1 MEDRILV
8 IGLGSM
14 GKRRIR
20 NLQHLGYTNIAG
32 FDIREDRR
40 AESIKKY
47 GITAFDV
54 FQLALDD
61 FKPAVFIISVPPDL
75 HHIYMKAALQLGIPS
90 FIEASVVDTD
100 LSQIIEDAFRQ
111 KVLLAPSC
119 TLFFHPAIKA
129 IHRILQS
136 GDIGAISNVL
146 YHSGQYLPDWHT
158 YESVGDYYVSNPE
171 TGGCREIVPF
181 ELSWMTQ
188 VFGFPTMVA
197 GICKKTIEIEGA
209 PAIYDTCNTLMDYQD
224 FMIML
229 TVDVV
234 SRVATR
240 RLTINGSLKQLTW
253 DWNEPLVRTFNP
265 VTGQNEETRFE
276 LLDSE
281 AGYNKNITEQM
292 YIDEMDSFMRAALHH
307 GTFENT
313 LENDYRILNI
323 LYAVEKSY
331 GEKKFV
337 VTE

>member
-1 MEDRILV
+1 MEERILV

-14 GKRRIR
+14 GKRRTR
-20 NLQHLGYTNIAG
+20 NLQHLGYKNIAG

-40 AESIKKY
+40 AESASRY
-47 GITAFDV
+47 GIKTFEAF
-54 FQLALDD
+54 QSALEE

-75 HHIYMKAALQLGIPS
+75 HHIYMKAAIKLGIPS

-100 LSQIIEDAFRQ
+100 LSQMIDDSERLN
-111 KVLLAPSC
+111 VLLAPSC
-119 TLFFHPAIKA
+119 TLFFHPAVRA
-129 IHRILQS
+129 IHKILQS
-136 GDIGAISNVL
+136 GALGKISNVL

-158 YESVGDYYVSNPE
+158 YEAVGDYYVSNPE

-188 VFGFPTMVA
+188 VFGFPAMVA

-209 PAIYDTCNTLMDYQD
+209 PDIYDTCNSILDYQE

-253 DWNEPLVRTFNP
+253 DWNESLVRTFNP
-265 VTGQNEETRFE
+265 VTGENEESRFE
-276 LLDSE
+276 LLSSE

-292 YIDEMDSFMRAALHH
+292 YIDEMHSFMQAALHQ
-307 GTFENT
+307 GTYENT
-313 LENDYRILNI
+313 LKNDSRILNI

-331 GEKKFV
+331 AEKKFV
-337 VTE
+337 LTA